1 MTRSIAVVVLGAGRS
16 GTSAATRGLAAV
28 GVDLG
33 DRLRAG
39 WGKNPTGFFEDRDIL
54 ALNQRLK
61 RILGVR
67 GDSVRLIEP
76 EEWDRPEVVAHRA
89 EAVDTLKR
97 RFGGSPLWG
106 YKYGRTLRF
115 LPFWEAVHEALDLDV
130 QFEDEDLLVINKPAG
145 LVVHPGAG
153 NPDGTLLN
161 GLLHR
166 LPELAALPRLGL
178 VHRLDKD
185 TSGLLIVAR
194 SERAHVELTRAMQAR
209 EIRREYLAVVKRVM
223 TAGGSV
229 DAAIARH
236 KTDRKK
242 MAVERQAGRGRR
254 AVTHYQVLQRFR
266 SHTSVRVQLETG
278 RTHQIRVHMQ
288 HIGHPIAGDPVYG
301 RGVRMP
307 PLHNPASEAV
317 VNAWRR
323 QALHAQS
330 LTFAHPVSGEA
341 LVFTAE
347 VPADLQALLDALEK
361 DRRS

>member
-130 QFEDEDLLVINKPAG
+130 RYLLALRNPLSVAASRGKLDSRRGRQQKSDLEWLVNIVPYFRRARTRPLVAVDFDSLLAAPEVQLARITEQLALPPADPAEIAAYAQAFLRPGMRHSRFTADDLEGAADPLVYDAYRWLHGLASDALTRDDETLWQDWARIEGALDAMRGALNQLDHVEDELRAAKR
-145 LVVHPGAG
+145 HPLGA
-153 NPDGTLLN
+153 
-161 GLLHR
+161 
-166 LPELAALPRLGL
+166 
-178 VHRLDKD
+178 
-185 TSGLLIVAR
+185 
-194 SERAHVELTRAMQAR
+194 
-209 EIRREYLAVVKRVM
+209 
-223 TAGGSV
+223 
-229 DAAIARH
+229 
-236 KTDRKK
+236 
-242 MAVERQAGRGRR
+242 
-254 AVTHYQVLQRFR
+254 LQ
-266 SHTSVRVQLETG
+266 S
-278 RTHQIRVHMQ
+278 I
-288 HIGHPIAGDPVYG
+288 
-301 RGVRMP
+301 P
-307 PLHNPASEAV
+307 PL
-317 VNAWRR
+317 WRR
-323 QALHAQS
+323 I
-330 LTFAHPVSGEA
+330 TRG
-341 LVFTAE
+341 
-347 VPADLQALLDALEK
+347 
-361 DRRS
+361 